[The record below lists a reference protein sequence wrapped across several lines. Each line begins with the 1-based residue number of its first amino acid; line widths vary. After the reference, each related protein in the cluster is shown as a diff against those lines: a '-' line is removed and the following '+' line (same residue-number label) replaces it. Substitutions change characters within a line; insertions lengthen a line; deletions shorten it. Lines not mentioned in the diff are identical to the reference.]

1 MTRFKRFKIISIL
14 VFIFFYL
21 INSEFAISKNETKY
35 LLSNLEKSLNE
46 KDIKNLENY
55 FHEDEELLIKNKL
68 SNIIKEFQDLK
79 WEISYQNS
87 AEGQRNYLEVKLKGT
102 KIVGEKE
109 FILESSFDYYFSI
122 FNGKI
127 KDGIIRNDLTTIR
140 NDNNLLDININIP
153 DKVLSG
159 SNYYLDII
167 INEPLGAEVYAGAIM
182 SYQDNS
188 LFGQNIVLEP
198 LLAGGIFK
206 VTRAPSQPGV
216 QVWTG
221 IIAHPKGLITFTK
234 TVEITDQL

>member
-21 INSEFAISKNETKY
+21 INSEFAISKNETQY

-55 FHEDEELLIKNKL
+55 FHEDEEILIKNKL
-68 SNIIKEFQDLK
+68 SNILKEFEDLK

-167 INEPLGAEVYAGAIM
+167 INEPLGAEVYAGGIM
-182 SYQDNS
+182 PYQDNS

>member
-46 KDIKNLENY
+46 KDIKNLESY
-55 FHEDEELLIKNKL
+55 FHEDEQILITNKL
-68 SNIIKEFQDLK
+68 SNIIKEFEDLK

-87 AEGQRNYLEVKLKGT
+87 AEGQKYYLEVKLKGT
-102 KIVGEKE
+102 KIVGEEE
-109 FILESSFDYYFSI
+109 FILESNFDYYFSI
-122 FNGKI
+122 LDGKI

-167 INEPLGAEVYAGAIM
+167 INEPLGTEVYAGGIM